1 MKKPKV
7 HPVAELFPMMS
18 DEELDDLAEDIKV
31 NGLLHPIVLDESGM
45 LIDGRNRFEAC
56 RRAGIEPKCE
66 TLNGQDPVAFILSQ
80 NDKRRHMTKGQRAML
95 ITMVNSGKIL
105 EFGNKKRAAIEAKV
119 DAKYITM
126 AFLVFEHCQ
135 DLVGEVIRGD
145 GKSLPEA
152 YEKALE
158 RKRDAES
165 DEGKMRRL
173 RKQAP
178 DLADQVTEEKLT
190 LAEAIGALEARQ
202 YEEVQRKENLNQ
214 QRKLSTGFL
223 CDTINH
229 FYSFTLSPEEKA
241 DRFLELFNEKYATE
255 EITSERLQNCADVL
269 KILTKKWDKVYGRSK
284 EQNTQ
289 TNA

>member
-18 DEELDDLAEDIKV
+18 DEELDDLAEDIKA

-56 RRAGIEPKCE
+56 RRAGLEPECE
-66 TLNGQDPVAFILSQ
+66 TLNGQDPVAFIMSS
-80 NDKRRHMTKGQRAML
+80 NDKRRHMKLGQRAMVAARICL
-95 ITMVNSGKIL
+95 IKNISQPKAAKVAGVSQGYV
-105 EFGNKKRAAIEAKV
+105 GHAAIV
-119 DAKYITM
+119 LQY
-126 AFLVFEHCQ
+126 CP
-135 DLVGEVIRGD
+135 DLAESVSRGD
-145 GKSLPEA
+145 IALNEA
-152 YEKALE
+152 YEKALTL
-158 RKRDAES
+158 KREAES

-178 DLADQVTEEKLT
+178 DLADQVTDEKLT

-269 KILTKKWDKVYGRSK
+269 KILTRKWDKIYGRSK
-284 EQNTQ
+284 EQNSQ